1 MKHPAKTLLSLLLC
15 AVLLAAAFVP
25 AAAAA
30 SPVTPVIVV
39 SGMNSF
45 PLYSGETGERVWGPQ
60 TKTILSMVGRILW
73 PTVKALLK
81 GDMEQLADDTFDD
94 VYQSLFEVL
103 SCDATGEPLHP
114 IDAVT
119 FPQSVDHYPDEL
131 LEADETEDEIAVVK
145 TAAKAVGAEHVYF
158 FNYDWRLDPRDDA
171 KALHSFIENVKRE
184 QNAARVTLVP
194 CSMGGAVVNSLL
206 SIYGAADIAKI
217 VYCLVAS
224 KGIDMVGELFGRNVE
239 IDMHVLLERLFNFE
253 NGNLALQALLSVL
266 QGGFELNPLL
276 TKALTKLLQ
285 SILDKTNERA
295 YRDILLRSF
304 ATMPGLWAF
313 VPDRYYE
320 ADKKIMFPDGGN
332 EAFIEK
338 IDAYHAMQVE
348 AENLMRRAMETGTQ
362 IAVTASYGFVGMPL
376 TKEAYA
382 QGDCLIETH
391 NESFGATAARY
402 GETLGAEY
410 TAASCGNGA
419 HDHLSDDLIVD
430 AASCAF
436 PEQTWFIKHMK
447 HVGFPVNTGAAE
459 LLAWL
464 LTADAPTVE
473 SDSRYPQFCDLD
485 PVTGKVRSLSTGE
498 KKAQLFDKETT
509 VFTRFLKFF
518 VDLWH
523 KIESLFDR

>member
-15 AVLLAAAFVP
+15 ALLLWAVLTPSF
-25 AAAAA
+25 AAAA
-30 SPVTPVIVV
+30 PVTPVIVV

-45 PLYSGETGERVWGPQ
+45 PLYDGETGDRVWGPQ
-60 TKTILSMVGRILW
+60 TKTILSMVGRILG
-73 PTVKALLK
+73 PTLKALLK

-94 VYQSLFEVL
+94 VYQSLFAVL
-103 SCDATGEPLHP
+103 SCDETGEPLHP
-114 IDAVT
+114 VDAVL

-131 LEADETEDEIAVVK
+131 LNADETEDEIAVVK
-145 TAAKAVGAEHVYF
+145 TLANAVGAEHVYF

-171 KALHSFIENVKRE
+171 KALHSFIKTVKTE

-206 SIYGAADIAKI
+206 SMYGSADIAKI

-224 KGIDMVGELFGRNVE
+224 KGIDMVGELFGRNIE

-253 NGNLALQALLSVL
+253 NGNIALQALLSVL

-276 TKALTKLLQ
+276 TNALTKLLQ
-285 SILDKTNERA
+285 GILDKTNERA

-313 VPDRYYE
+313 VPDGYYE
-320 ADKKIMFPDGGN
+320 ADKAIMFPDGGN
-332 EAFIEK
+332 AVFLQK
-338 IDAYHAMQVE
+338 IDAYHAVQVQ
-348 AENLMRRAMETGTQ
+348 AEELMRRAMETGTQ

-376 TKEAYA
+376 TKQAYT

-402 GETLGAEY
+402 GETLGADY
-410 TAASCGNGA
+410 TAAFCGNAA

-430 AASCAF
+430 AATCAF

-447 HVGFPVNTGAAE
+447 HVGFPVDTGAAE

-464 LTADAPTVE
+464 VTTDAPTVQT
-473 SDSRYPQFCDLD
+473 DRRYPQFCDLD
-485 PVTGKVRSLSTGE
+485 PVTGKMQSLSTGE
-498 KKAQLFDKETT
+498 KKAQLFDKESNL
-509 VFTRFLKFF
+509 FSRFLKFF

-523 KIESLFDR
+523 KLQSIFER

>member
-1 MKHPAKTLLSLLLC
+1 MKHPAKMLLSLLLS
-15 AVLLAAAFVP
+15 AVLLLAALVP
-25 AAAAA
+25 SFAAAA
-30 SPVTPVIVV
+30 PVTPVIVV

-73 PTVKALLK
+73 PTVKALMK

-94 VYQSLFEVL
+94 VYQSLFAVL
-103 SCDATGEPLHP
+103 SCDETGEPLHP
-114 IDAVT
+114 VDAVI

-131 LEADETEDEIAVVK
+131 LNADETEDEIAVVK
-145 TAAKAVGAEHVYF
+145 TVASAVGAEHVYF

-171 KALHSFIENVKRE
+171 AALHAFMETVKQE
-184 QNAARVTLVP
+184 QHAAKVTLVP

-206 SIYGAADIAKI
+206 SMYGSADIAKI
-217 VYCLVAS
+217 VCCLVAS
-224 KGIDMVGELFGRNVE
+224 KGIDMVGELFGRNIE
-239 IDMHVLLERLFNFE
+239 LDMHVLLERLFNFE
-253 NGNLALQALLSVL
+253 NGNIALQALLSVL

-332 EAFIEK
+332 KAFIEK
-338 IDAYHAMQVE
+338 IDAYHADQVQSE
-348 AENLMRRAMETGTQ
+348 DLMRRAMETGTQ
-362 IAVTASYGFVGMPL
+362 IAITASYGFVGMPL
-376 TKEAYA
+376 TKQAYT

-402 GETLGAEY
+402 GETLSADY
-410 TAASCGNGA
+410 TALSCGNPA
-419 HDHLSDDLIVD
+419 HDHLSDDLIVN
-430 AASCAF
+430 AATCAF

-447 HVGFPVNTGAAE
+447 HVGFPVDTGAAK

-464 LTADAPTVE
+464 VTTDAPTTGT
-473 SDSRYPQFCDLD
+473 DSRFQQFCDLD
-485 PVTGKVRSLSTGE
+485 PVTGKMQSLSTGE
-498 KKAQLFDKETT
+498 KKAQLFDKESTI
-509 VFTRFLKFF
+509 FTRFLKFF

-523 KIESLFDR
+523 KLVSIFDR